1 MLSKIEDAIIEDFD
15 WGRIEWLV
23 SHAKANSETMT
34 LGRVTIRA
42 GQTNT
47 LHRHPNCDEILHLLQ
62 GQLEH
67 RIGDENFPLRAGDS
81 IVIAQGEWHNA
92 RASNEQDA
100 VMLVCYSSA
109 QRETETSGAV

>member
-1 MLSKIEDAIIEDFD
+1 MLSKIEDATSEEFG

-23 SHAKANSETMT
+23 SHARNNSGTMT
-34 LGRVTIRA
+34 FGRVTIRA

-62 GQLEH
+62 GTLDHHVGEA
-67 RIGDENFPLRAGDS
+67 NFPLRAGDS
-81 IVIAQGEWHNA
+81 IVIAQNAWHNA
-92 RASNEQDA
+92 RAGNEQDA

-109 QRETETSGAV
+109 ERQTETHNAV

>member
-1 MLSKIEDAIIEDFD
+1 MLSKVEDATVEEFP

-23 SHAKANSETMT
+23 SQARENSETMT
-34 LGRVTIRA
+34 FGRVTIHA

-67 RIGDENFPLRAGDS
+67 RVGEESFPLRAGDS
-81 IVIAQGEWHNA
+81 IVIAQNQWHNA
-92 RASNEQDA
+92 RAGNEQDA

-109 QRETETSGAV
+109 QRETETHDNN